1 MTRRVV
7 IGQRAN
13 GDFGI
18 FVSPPGIDAYTA
30 TDDQLNLSASN
41 RVTQLLQIGVLGGSG
56 SVYLG
61 LPVRPLVLIFGT
73 GNATG
78 ELPGYPGVQGV
89 ARPAPL
95 YGGDPQAYADIA
107 SDGSS
112 MYVTCSIRT
121 IYAVYNRQ
129 F

>member
-7 IGQRAN
+7 IGRRAN
-13 GDFGI
+13 GEYGI
-18 FVSPPGIDAYTA
+18 FCSPPGVDAFTA
-30 TDDQLNLSASN
+30 PDAQLNLSASD
-41 RVTQLLQIGVLGGSG
+41 RVTQMLQIGVLGSSN
-56 SVYLG
+56 SVFLG
-61 LPVRPLVLIFGT
+61 LSVRPVVLLFGT
-73 GNATG
+73 GNVGG
-78 ELPGYPGVQGV
+78 ELPGYPGVSGV

-95 YGGDPQAYADIA
+95 YGSDYPAYSDIA

-112 MYVTCSIRT
+112 MFVTCSVRT

>member
-7 IGQRAN
+7 IGRRAN
-13 GDFGI
+13 GDYGI
-18 FVSPPGIDAYTA
+18 FCSPPGVDAFTA
-30 TDDQLNLSASN
+30 PDDQLNLSASS
-41 RVTQLLQIGVLGGSG
+41 RVVQLLQLGVLGSSG

-61 LPVRPLVLIFGT
+61 LSIRPIVLVFGT

-78 ELPGYPGVQGV
+78 ELPGYPGVSGV

-95 YGGDPQAYADIA
+95 YGGDPQAFTDIA

>member
-13 GDFGI
+13 GDFGL
-18 FVSPPGIDAYTA
+18 FCAPPGVDAFTA
-30 TDDQLNLSASN
+30 PDDQLNLSASN
-41 RVTQLLQIGVLGGSG
+41 RVTQLLQLGVLGSSG

-61 LPVRPLVLIFGT
+61 LSVRPVVLIFGT
-73 GNATG
+73 GNQGG
-78 ELPGYPGVQGV
+78 ELPGYPGVSGV

-95 YGGDPQAYADIA
+95 YGSDYGAATDIA

-112 MYVTCSIRT
+112 MFVTCNART

>member
-13 GDFGI
+13 GDDGI
-18 FVSPPGIDAYTA
+18 FCSPPGVDAYTA
-30 TDDQLNLSASN
+30 PDDALNLSASN
-41 RVTQLLQIGVLGGSG
+41 RVTQLMQIGVLGS
-56 SVYLG
+56 SATVYLG
-61 LPVRPLVLIFGT
+61 HPVRPLVLIFGT
-73 GNATG
+73 GNQGG
-78 ELPGYPGVQGV
+78 ELPGYPGVAGV

-95 YGGDPQAYADIA
+95 YGSDYGAATDVA

-112 MYVTCSIRT
+112 MYVTCNART

>member
-7 IGQRAN
+7 IGRRAN
-13 GDFGI
+13 GDYGI
-18 FVSPPGIDAYTA
+18 FASPPGVDAFTA
-30 TDDQLNLSASN
+30 PDDQLNLSASN
-41 RVTQLLQIGVLGGSG
+41 RVVQLLQMGVLGSSS

-61 LPVRPLVLIFGT
+61 LSVRPIVLIFGS
-73 GNATG
+73 GNTAG
-78 ELPGYPGVQGV
+78 ELPGYPGVVGV

-95 YGGDPQAYADIA
+95 YNTDPQAYTDIA

-112 MYVTCSIRT
+112 MFVTCATRT

>member
-18 FVSPPGIDAYTA
+18 FCSPPGVDAYTA
-30 TDDQLNLSASN
+30 PDDALNLSASN
-41 RVTQLLQIGVLGGSG
+41 RVTQLLQIGVLGSTS

-61 LPVRPLVLIFGT
+61 LSVRPLVLIFGT
-73 GNATG
+73 GNQGG
-78 ELPGYPGVQGV
+78 ELPGYAGVSGV

-95 YGGDPQAYADIA
+95 YGSDTNAAADIA

-112 MYVTCSIRT
+112 MTVICGART